1 MRGKSA
7 VSSHSCLLLA
17 AATEG
22 GGGGERHRCSFRKMV
37 ILIKRQTNEHSTD
50 CLRAVIKRP
59 SRHRQPQR
67 RGGLPPP
74 SARLDWGRSILQR
87 AGEGLEDVEPAN
99 SQSRDSAAPLPRAG
113 RGSTQTVPRAQP
125 AQPQGGAEGGP
136 DREPAIGHPL
146 LWAGLRSSCCC
157 FSCILLNKPAIL
169 RARTLR
175 LREGEW
181 LVQGHTARTWLM

>member
-74 SARLDWGRSILQR
+74 SARPDWGRSILQR

-99 SQSRDSAAPLPRAG
+99 SQSRDSAAPLPRA
-113 RGSTQTVPRAQP
+113 A
-125 AQPQGGAEGGP
+125 GAAHRQYP
-136 DREPAIGHPL
+136 GHSLP
-146 LWAGLRSSCCC
+146 S
-157 FSCILLNKPAIL
+157 P
-169 RARTLR
+169 
-175 LREGEW
+175 REGLGEAQTGSQQ
-181 LVQGHTARTWLM
+181 LGIPCCGPGSGPAAAAFPVFFSTSLPSYGQGR